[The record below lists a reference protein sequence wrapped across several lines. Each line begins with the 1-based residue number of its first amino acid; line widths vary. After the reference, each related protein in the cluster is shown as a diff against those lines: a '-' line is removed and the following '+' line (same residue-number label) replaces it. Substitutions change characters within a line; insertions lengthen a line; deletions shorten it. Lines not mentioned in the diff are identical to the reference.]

1 MNDRLVEIR
10 KKLGMNQKEFAE
22 SLAIGQST
30 LAMLEVGKR
39 SLNDRHI
46 KLICSIY
53 NVNEKW
59 LRTGEGE
66 MYSPQTRNQAIV
78 EFANQVMADE
88 DESFRKRF
96 VTALA
101 KAKPEFWDE
110 LDRILDESLK
120 KD

>member
-1 MNDRLVEIR
+1 MKNRLKEIR
-10 KKLGMNQKEFAE
+10 KDAELTQSAFAE
-22 SLAIGQST
+22 RLGLKQNTIASYEMGRIGVSD
-30 LAMLEVGKR
+30 AVII
-39 SLNDRHI
+39 S
-46 KLICSIY
+46 ICREF

-66 MYSPQTRNQAIV
+66 MYAPQTHNQEII
-78 EFANQVMADE
+78 EFVNQVMADE
-88 DESFRKRF
+88 NESFRKRF

>member
-1 MNDRLVEIR
+1 MHSRIHDIR
-10 KKLGMNQKEFAE
+10 KSLGLSQSDFGAR
-22 SLAIGQST
+22 IGLSRDSIANIEGNRT
-30 LAMLEVGKR
+30 EIKDVV
-39 SLNDRHI
+39 I
-46 KLICSIY
+46 KLICREFNID
-53 NVNEKW
+53 EEW

-66 MYSPQTRNQAIV
+66 MYSPQTRNQEII
-78 EFANQVMADE
+78 EFANQVMAEE

-110 LDRILDESLK
+110 LDKILDEALK